1 MCDRMMRKGQ
11 RKSAALYLA
20 AAVLMTC
27 CLTQT
32 IDCYRLRKKERRE
45 GREESDL
52 TKVPDVQEGR
62 IIFGSV
68 FKKATG
74 VNAPVSGETKKP
86 SNASSEDD
94 ASYQA
99 DSPGWSGG
107 DVQHRSSREAAWKRM
122 SPSLLC
128 GGDQLKFNA
137 EGLGASQFA
146 VEKGNEPA
154 IPLSQVPQ
162 SCGYGMQKN
171 SLGLILLVPYDGC
184 NMVVEDGHYV
194 LPLRWHGIPVSLLCH
209 KLASP
214 STAAPEKPQPPTP
227 WNSPS
232 YPLVPL
238 PNRQNP
244 QMPPPNGQ
252 KPQPHVIYPQF
263 YPQIPTPD
271 VMYPQMQ
278 PPHVRHPQMVLPHLI
293 YPQMLPE
300 GMPPLTQ
307 EDVPQTPLKLG
318 LDMPLMEDDVP
329 LVPLEIPRMHSDQ
342 YGLPPKI
349 PQSYFFLPYANY
361 PSVPEPSKAPIA
373 TTAEKPEMPKLP
385 LYPPFYHPYYS
396 NFPHPVSVTSAPTA
410 TAKPAPKAPQI
421 FPFPM
426 HPSFPWSGLPLQPT
440 TNPTL
445 PATRPQPQY
454 FPFPHSYEY
463 SAPKPETTTTKP
475 QFAYMPFPSPY
486 QSFPPRMVRPH
497 PATMIKN

>member
-45 GREESDL
+45 ESDL
-52 TKVPDVQEGR
+52 TKVSDVQEGR

-86 SNASSEDD
+86 SNVSSEDD

-128 GGDQLKFNA
+128 GGDQLKFRA

-146 VEKGNEPA
+146 VEKGNEPP

-184 NMVVEDGHYV
+184 NMVVEDGRYV

-209 KLASP
+209 KPVASASTTAGSEKPQPHTPWYSP
-214 STAAPEKPQPPTP
+214 SYPAVPQPTVVPRPEMPQPTVVPRPEMPQPNVVSRPEMPQPNVVPRPEMLQPNVVPRPEKPQP
-227 WNSPS
+227 
-232 YPLVPL
+232 
-238 PNRQNP
+238 
-244 QMPPPNGQ
+244 
-252 KPQPHVIYPQF
+252 HVMYPQL
-263 YPQIPTPD
+263 YPQIPAPHVMYPQLYPQIPPPNVMYPHLYPQIPAPD
-271 VMYPQMQ
+271 VMYPQMP

-307 EDVPQTPLKLG
+307 EDVPLE
-318 LDMPLMEDDVP
+318 MPLM
-329 LVPLEIPRMHSDQ
+329 PRMHSDQ
-342 YGLPPKI
+342 NGSPPK
-349 PQSYFFLPYANY
+349 
-361 PSVPEPSKAPIA
+361 VPHHIGTNCHSKASTQSSTNISFSHAPFLSLVWFASA
-373 TTAEKPEMPKLP
+373 T
-385 LYPPFYHPYYS
+385 
-396 NFPHPVSVTSAPTA
+396 N
-410 TAKPAPKAPQI
+410 
-421 FPFPM
+421 
-426 HPSFPWSGLPLQPT
+426 
-440 TNPTL
+440 
-445 PATRPQPQY
+445 
-454 FPFPHSYEY
+454 
-463 SAPKPETTTTKP
+463 
-475 QFAYMPFPSPY
+475 
-486 QSFPPRMVRPH
+486 
-497 PATMIKN
+497 